1 MWNKIV
7 PLILT
12 VFLSGCS
19 LLQVQLDSKTVP
31 LTPQE
36 LKMRSYTRDYAQLFF
51 SEVETTADSLDA
63 QLPVDD
69 TVTQSY
75 LLLWKIHAEQGM
87 QKAAFQSYPA
97 ASLIDSWVFTEQ
109 MNNYFASLTPPS
121 DNADVDWDQAT
132 KASQKLT
139 DNIND
144 VAKGIYNEDEYQAS
158 KEFVAAF
165 AKDHPFDDISFA
177 RTPAYR
183 QWIKAMNIDDISFNM
198 GTMPEAIGDVSD
210 RVSMSSE
217 LAPKIIG
224 WKAQLI
230 ALNSN
235 VQGEDLKEALHSL
248 KASSDSF
255 QDFVNNN
262 PEYMQDLAQQMA
274 VQLQP
279 LVNDID
285 KKTDAKL
292 DRLTNERVALASLV
306 ERERKEL
313 AIILSDQREALTQDL
328 NATSEHIVNVV
339 MDKVI
344 ELIKS
349 TIIYF
354 ILFIVAIFFAPLG
367 LGYMLGKRTQLKS
380 MKNLS
385 DQ

>member
-1 MWNKIV
+1 MLMWNKII
-7 PLILT
+7 PLLLA

-19 LLQVQLDSKTVP
+19 LLEVQLDSKTTP

-36 LKMRSYTRDYAQLFF
+36 LKMRAYTRDYAQSFF
-51 SEVETTADSLDA
+51 SEVESAADSLEA

-69 TVTQSY
+69 TVTRSY

-87 QKAAFQSYPA
+87 QKAAFQSSPT

-109 MNNYFASLTPPS
+109 MNNYFRSS
-121 DNADVDWDQAT
+121 IEMNDESEVDWGVAAD
-132 KASQKLT
+132 ASQKLN
-139 DNIND
+139 DDIND
-144 VAKGIYNEDEYQAS
+144 IAKGLFSEDDYHSS
-158 KEFVAAF
+158 KRFVEEF
-165 AKDHPFDDISFA
+165 AKAHSFEDISFY

-183 QWIKAMNIDDISFNM
+183 AWLKGMGGAEASLNT

-210 RVSMSSE
+210 RVSISSE

-235 VQGEDLKEALHSL
+235 LQGEDLQSTLRSL

-262 PEYMQDLAQQMA
+262 PEYMKDLAQQMSL
-274 VQLQP
+274 QLQP

-292 DRLTNERVALASLV
+292 DRLTRERVALEGLV

-313 AIILSDQREALTQDL
+313 VIILSDQREALTQDL
-328 NATSEHIVNVV
+328 NTTSEHIVNLV
-339 MDKVI
+339 MDKLI

-349 TIIYF
+349 TILYF
-354 ILFIVAIFFAPLG
+354 VLFIVCIFFAPLG
-367 LGYMLGKRTQLKS
+367 LGYILGKRTQQKTLKS
-380 MKNLS
+380 
-385 DQ
+385 

>member
-1 MWNKIV
+1 MWNKII
-7 PLILT
+7 PLLLA

-19 LLQVQLDSKTVP
+19 LLEVQLDSKTTP

-69 TVTQSY
+69 TVTRSY

-87 QKAAFQSYPA
+87 QKAAFQSSPT

-109 MNNYFASLTPPS
+109 MNNYFASLIPPS
-121 DNADVDWDQAT
+121 DNADVDWDLAT
-132 KASQKLT
+132 KTSQKLT
-139 DNIND
+139 NNIND
-144 VAKGIYNEDEYQAS
+144 VAKGIFSDDEYQAS

-235 VQGEDLKEALHSL
+235 LQGEDLKDALQSL

-262 PEYMQDLAQQMA
+262 PEYMQDLAQKMA

-279 LVNDID
+279 LVDDID

-328 NATSEHIVNVV
+328 NATSEHIVNLV

-354 ILFIVAIFFAPLG
+354 ILFIIAIFFAPLG
-367 LGYMLGKRTQLKS
+367 LGYILGKRTQLKS